1 MRVRYKG
8 KDHLLNGS
16 IFNVRA
22 IVPNGE
28 MHPYTLSVNNSGQ
41 NKYICTNGCRYS
53 YTFLESE
60 LEVMPESKVIWL

>member
-8 KDHLLNGS
+8 KVHLLNGS

-28 MHPYTLSVNNSGQ
+28 KHPYTLSTNDSGRD
-41 NKYICTNGCRYS
+41 KYICTNGGRYS
-53 YTFLESE
+53 YTFLEE
-60 LEVMPESKVIWL
+60 EIEPMPESKVVWL